1 MAERFGVVV
10 AIGLTFFGLMLIAS
24 QDIDVGLNFGGGE
37 QQQQVQVV
45 SESFG
50 ELGGATQDVRTSQIG
65 TFNIGEG
72 LGDIQAYQRERKT
85 LSNAMF
91 SKEAINFNYNATE
104 PRYAVID
111 FEVLGTE
118 GSGALYVKVNNER
131 IFERSLVSSADETV
145 NISSEYLN
153 NGVNDFEIGVNKGGL
168 LGSTEYVI
176 EDIEASVRDRK
187 FNDRTENFQM
197 YDYELR
203 DFVGANISFNIPVD
217 SSIVTEPLEVE
228 VNDNEVFSEASVR
241 AEQDISITPS
251 NADLRPG
258 ANTVRFST
266 DADASYLIENAQL
279 AVRYIG
285 TTQTI
290 QRNVNFELTQDD
302 LSYVNREDTQE
313 TLSFDYQ
320 ALSGQGDVEFS
331 INDYNV
337 SMNPSN
343 GENSHELPEEVF
355 EDENTLKLTGS
366 GSFVLNNLVISSE
379 VEDK

>member
-24 QDIDVGLNFGGGE
+24 QDIDVGLNFGGE
-37 QQQQVQVV
+37 QQQDIQLV

-85 LSNAMF
+85 LSNAIF
-91 SKEAINFNYNATE
+91 SKDAITFEYNATE

-118 GSGALYVKVNNER
+118 GSGAFYVEANGER
-131 IFERSLVSSADETV
+131 VFERQLVSSADETV
-145 NISSEYLN
+145 NISSEYLR
-153 NGVNDFEIGVNKGGL
+153 NGVNNFEIGVNKGGL
-168 LGSTEYVI
+168 FGSTEYVI
-176 EDIEASVRDRK
+176 EDVEASIRDRK

-197 YDYELR
+197 YEYELR

-217 SSIVTEPLEVE
+217 TSIVTAPLEVE
-228 VNDNEVFSEASVR
+228 VNGNEVFSEASVR
-241 AEQDISITPS
+241 AEQDVSINPT

-258 ANTVRFST
+258 ANTVKFST
-266 DADASYLIENAQL
+266 DADASYLVENAQL
-279 AVRYIG
+279 VVRYIG
-285 TTQTI
+285 TTQSVERNI
-290 QRNVNFELTQDD
+290 GFNLAQEQRTH
-302 LSYVNREDTQE
+302 VNRENTLE
-313 TLSFDYQ
+313 TLRFDFQ

-331 INDYNV
+331 INNYNV
-337 SMNPSN
+337 SMSPSN
-343 GENSHELPEEVF
+343 GENTHELPEDVF
-355 EDENTLKLTGS
+355 EEENEIDLTGR
-366 GSFVLNNLVISSE
+366 GSFVLNNLVITSE
-379 VEDK
+379 VQNQ

>member
-24 QDIDVGLNFGGGE
+24 QDIDVGLNLGGGE
-37 QQQQVQVV
+37 QQQDIQLV

-72 LGDIQAYQRERKT
+72 LGDIHAYQNERAT
-85 LSNAMF
+85 VSNAMF
-91 SKEAINFNYNATE
+91 SKEAITFDYNATE
-104 PRYAVID
+104 PRYAVME

-118 GSGALYVKVNNER
+118 GSGAFYVEANDER
-131 IFERSLVSSADETV
+131 VFERQLVSSADETV

-153 NGVNDFEIGVNKGGL
+153 NGINNFEIGVNKGGI
-168 LGSTEYVI
+168 LGSTEYLI
-176 EDIEASVRDRK
+176 EDVEASVRDRK

-197 YDYELR
+197 YEYELR
-203 DFVGANISFNIPVD
+203 DFVDANISFTIPVD
-217 SSIVTEPLEVE
+217 SSIITEPLEVE

-241 AEQDISITPS
+241 AEQDVSINPT

-266 DADASYLIENAQL
+266 DADASYLVENAQL

-285 TTQTI
+285 TTESVE
-290 QRNVNFELTQDD
+290 RNIEFDLAQEELAH
-302 LSYVNREDTQE
+302 VNRDNTLE
-313 TLSFDYQ
+313 TLNFDFQ
-320 ALSGQGDVEFS
+320 ALSGEGEIDFS

-337 SMNPSN
+337 SMNPLN
-343 GENSHELPEEVF
+343 RGNTQELPEDVF
-355 EDENTLKLTGS
+355 EEENTLELEGT
-366 GSFVLNNLVISSE
+366 GSFVLNNLIIDSE
-379 VEDK
+379 VQNQ